1 MLFKSKDCKHVLQN
15 LMPVENLYCSL
26 GDHLCT
32 GTSKNLKGLNFPL
45 LTNSNKVLKNSIKI
59 NPLVLSVQW
68 KSMATKM
75 IWFPTFFFCVLHK
88 KEKSYWFGM
97 TTPVISYFSSWSF
110 LIVIVFGSS
119 VPVFFVFW
127 FDFYE

>member
-97 TTPVISYFSSWSF
+97 TTTTTTTFIYKA
-110 LIVIVFGSS
+110 LLTQ
-119 VPVFFVFW
+119 
-127 FDFYE
+127 